1 MGCPEWEDADFEGR
15 IDDEFSPSW
24 HKVHL
29 RGFQRPHWFVQGP
42 MLFCLAYLNIK
53 SRTAV
58 VFWDTFLWNVIR
70 FVNIGLAKPWVKLKR
85 YVRQGGSYCV
95 SRMASIR
102 GLSKARKFWPFIH
115 LLASGL
121 LLIVSVIWLCFAALF
136 SIIYFLW
143 YSEKILWKLC
153 SWLLNFI
160 SKHKNSDIPDFNL
173 RVDELI
179 RQYDCCFPERRDRL
193 MRADFRGYREDFRR
207 WVKLIAKYDLVEGY
221 ATDPVYPMLVGTKPY
236 VAYEHGTIRE
246 IPFQTTGIGRLCA
259 LSYRLADFTVIT
271 NPDCIEAA
279 KKLGLE
285 HYRYI
290 PHVLD
295 RKYFNQTGLY
305 DSKNPL
311 ERYRPYVFCPSRHD
325 WGLKGTHHAIEG
337 FARFCKQYPEFRM
350 VMSRWGKDVKRSQ
363 ELIASLGIERNIALM
378 DPVSICNLIRVAH
391 HAFALIDQFVL
402 FFGGIAP
409 TALAVG
415 VPLIAHVDFSKCRWC
430 YDEQPPYF
438 EAHDGES
445 VYRALVQI
453 KECDRQAYVQ
463 KARDWVL
470 RNYNY
475 QDVAGRHLEIYQKL
489 LMPQKQ
495 MAEEKEIV
503 RSK

>member
-1 MGCPEWEDADFEGR
+1 
-15 IDDEFSPSW
+15 
-24 HKVHL
+24 
-29 RGFQRPHWFVQGP
+29 
-42 MLFCLAYLNIK
+42 
-53 SRTAV
+53 
-58 VFWDTFLWNVIR
+58 
-70 FVNIGLAKPWVKLKR
+70 VNILLAKPWIRFKR
-85 YVRQGGSYCV
+85 YVRQVCSDCLCQV
-95 SRMASIR
+95 RNIQV
-102 GLSKARKFWPFIH
+102 LSKRNRFWPFVH
-115 LLASGL
+115 LLVSSVL
-121 LLIVSVIWLCFAALF
+121 LMVSILWLCCAALVSTF
-136 SIIYFLW
+136 YLLW
-143 YSEKILWKLC
+143 YSEKVLWKVCAWFSNSVLKR
-153 SWLLNFI
+153 
-160 SKHKNSDIPDFNL
+160 KHSGVFDFNA

-179 RQYDCCFPERRDRL
+179 RQYDRCFPERRDRL
-193 MRADFRGYREDFRR
+193 VRDDFRGYREDFRR
-207 WVKLIAKYDLVEGY
+207 WAKLIAKYDLVEGY
-221 ATDPVYPMLVGTKPY
+221 ATDPIYPMLVGTKPY

-246 IPFQTTGIGRLCA
+246 IPFQTTGTGRLCA

-271 NPDCIEAA
+271 NPDCIDAA

-311 ERYRPYVFCPSRHD
+311 EPYHPYVFCPSRHD
-325 WGLKGTHHAIEG
+325 WELKGTHHAIEG
-337 FARFCKQYPEFRM
+337 FARFCKQYPEFHM
-350 VMSRWGKDVKRSQ
+350 IMSRWGTDVKRSR
-363 ELIASLGIERNIALM
+363 ELITSLGIERNITLM

-438 EAHDGES
+438 EAHDDES

-453 KECDRQAYVQ
+453 KECDRQAYAQ
-463 KARDWVL
+463 KAREWVL

-475 QDVAGRHLEIYQKL
+475 QDVIGRHLEIYEKL

-495 MAEEKEIV
+495 MAEEKEMV
-503 RSK
+503 RSR